1 MAHPEGLLAWCGA
14 QSVKMRVSKGA
25 GEGGMKMNVWGDGKA
40 TGNLIFMEAAIEAL
54 DLEHSISN

>member
-1 MAHPEGLLAWCGA
+1 M
-14 QSVKMRVSKGA
+14 KMRVSKGA